1 MAVCFESPVFIAP
14 LTRLLKTKSETFANK
29 EIIIKIAE
37 NLFCGNER
45 VLTALNSPASDTY
58 MTLLRMLMQ
67 STKTAN
73 ARSNPS
79 GLTAVMRNHL
89 LLQDSA
95 VGLFRFMFEQ
105 RRPTI
110 LRDLGCIGASST
122 LLREQGLKLPEL
134 ISLPIIVA
142 AFERVEERAALE
154 GELRADMINMDEFTL
169 VIKDLQC
176 WIKHF
181 YEQSSIPELTKMK
194 ALQRCS
200 SFLVKVVAL
209 IWDDYR
215 NVDPEKR
222 LESLSFIKISLQLFD
237 WLCVTGKEGLLF
249 NDECGRENLRFMIE
263 RCTIALAQFR
273 APQEHTQLTLED
285 LTFNT
290 KKNKA
295 TQATRKYD
303 MFPFTEIGAIL

>member
-14 LTRLLKTKSETFANK
+14 LTRLLKTKSETFSNK

-169 VIKDLQC
+169 VIKDL
-176 WIKHF
+176 
-181 YEQSSIPELTKMK
+181 
-194 ALQRCS
+194 
-200 SFLVKVVAL
+200 
-209 IWDDYR
+209 
-215 NVDPEKR
+215 
-222 LESLSFIKISLQLFD
+222 
-237 WLCVTGKEGLLF
+237 
-249 NDECGRENLRFMIE
+249 
-263 RCTIALAQFR
+263 
-273 APQEHTQLTLED
+273 
-285 LTFNT
+285 
-290 KKNKA
+290 
-295 TQATRKYD
+295 
-303 MFPFTEIGAIL
+303 